1 MRHPAKPPEIEAP
14 SPRASSTPAA
24 GAAAI
29 IEVFVAFCLVHVAY
43 RAIKHLTPIGQWE
56 RAAGTNFTPGLV
68 MIGFTVG
75 RVLLGR
81 RSFKEYGLT
90 LQHWRPDLSLGL
102 ACSLTMFSIGG
113 LGLLASGYAY
123 DPTRPPD
130 PYQNP
135 PWLKLAVV
143 ATFLA
148 AGGLAALAMVADRSP
163 RFRAVPPWAS
173 IPLIAGVLAA
183 LPAAASALHRPS
195 MVPTVLWLF
204 LGAGFGEEIFYR
216 GYIQSHVEHACGRR
230 CRWRGFEFGMGLVVS
245 SLLFGVV
252 HALNTVDYFH
262 GRFDFGWRMGI
273 QSVFHGLFFGL
284 IRARTGSVLP
294 GAIVHGLGDVLDQ
307 AATFIPR

>member
-1 MRHPAKPPEIEAP
+1 MHHPTNPSEIEVP
-14 SPRASSTPAA
+14 SPTVSSTPAA

-29 IEVFVAFCLVHVAY
+29 VEVVIAFCVVHVAY
-43 RAIKHLTPIGQWE
+43 RAIKHFTPIGQWE
-56 RAAGTNFTPGLV
+56 RASGTNFIPGLV
-68 MIGFTVG
+68 MVGFTIA

-81 RSFKEYGLT
+81 RSFTEYGLT
-90 LQHWRPDLSLGL
+90 LRQWRADVSLGL
-102 ACSLTMFSIGG
+102 ACSLTTFSIGG

-143 ATFLA
+143 AMFLA
-148 AGGLAALAMVADRSP
+148 AGGLAALAMVADRGP
-163 RFRAVPPWAS
+163 RFRAIPPWVS
-173 IPLIAGVLAA
+173 IPLIAALMAV
-183 LPAAASALHRPS
+183 LPAAAGALHRPS

-216 GYIQSHVEHACGRR
+216 GYIQSRIDHAWGWP

-245 SLLFGVV
+245 SLLFGLV

-273 QSVFHGLFFGL
+273 QSVFSGLFFGL
-284 IRARTGSVLP
+284 IRARTGSILP
-294 GAIVHGLGDVLDQ
+294 GAIGHGLGDVLDR